1 MAVDIWMQTLISS
14 CEMET
19 INNEMNKNQSVSLI
33 HDPPPLP
40 TQEVGQFTLQ
50 EPVAV
55 TFFTAII
62 YAIIL

>member
-40 TQEVGQFTLQ
+40 T
-50 EPVAV
+50 
-55 TFFTAII
+55 
-62 YAIIL
+62 